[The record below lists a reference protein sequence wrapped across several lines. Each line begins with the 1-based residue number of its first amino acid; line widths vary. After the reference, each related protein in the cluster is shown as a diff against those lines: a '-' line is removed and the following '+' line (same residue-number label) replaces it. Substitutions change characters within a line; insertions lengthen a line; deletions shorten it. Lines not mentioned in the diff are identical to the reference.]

1 MKWISEVNTLNN
13 KESRLGGG
21 PSPCIPHKPCKLTLC
36 PNLCIGKS
44 VCGRQNNCI
53 KK

>member
-21 PSPCIPHKPCKLTLC
+21 PSLYHINHV
-36 PNLCIGKS
+36 N
-44 VCGRQNNCI
+44 
-53 KK
+53 

>member
-13 KESRLGGG
+13 KDSRLGVG
-21 PSPCIPHKPCKLTLC
+21 PSPCVPHKPCKLTLC